1 MSAQNVLNVSAY
13 TGQLMIGVQALVC
26 ISAAVACIVA
36 GGTAVGN
43 QASRDRVPAT
53 VLAVDDY
60 ESAAL
65 VQYAY
70 GNRAYKATFTML
82 KQTGPGDVVWVLV
95 NPSDPKDVYS
105 EDISALD
112 SGVGLWMIFTG
123 VAMAF
128 AAWYAVKIVSSR
140 RNIAAAAGILSVV
153 QALFGL

>member
-13 TGQLMIGVQALVC
+13 AGQLMVGIQALVC
-26 ISAAVACIVA
+26 ISAAAACIVA

-53 VLAVDDY
+53 VLAVDGVWTR
-60 ESAAL
+60 

-70 GNRAYKATFTML
+70 GNRVYRATFATL
-82 KQTGPGDVVWVLV
+82 KETTRPGDFVWVLV
-95 NPSDPKDVYS
+95 NPSDPTDVYS
-105 EDISALD
+105 EEVSALD
-112 SGVGLWMIFTG
+112 SGVGMWMVFTG

-140 RNIAAAAGILSVV
+140 QNIAAAAGILSAL